1 MAGKA
6 RRTIKEDAMT
16 TCYFDAFS
24 GIAGDMTVGAL
35 IDAGANGDSVID
47 CLKSLNLGASYRYE
61 KTKRRGLA
69 ATKFHVDGGQQKD
82 HRHLPHIAKIIEGA
96 ASISP
101 LAKQNAI
108 AIFVK
113 LGEAEAHAHG
123 IPMDRVHFH
132 EVGAADS
139 ISDIVGACIALE
151 LLGVDE
157 VACSPINVGS
167 GLVETEHG
175 TLPVPAPATAQL
187 LIGKPIYSKGP
198 SMELTTPTGAAIV
211 ATLATHFGALPAMSI
226 RSTGLGAGTA
236 DFQVQANVLR
246 AVIGQRAAASEATF
260 VNVLEANIDDASPQ
274 VLGYA
279 MDRLFAAGALDVA
292 LQPIQMKKNRPGSLL
307 SVIAKPED
315 TEALATIILSET
327 TTIGLRI
334 TTAERR
340 VAARRM
346 IRVDTPWGKVR
357 MKVTAQGATPEYD
370 DCRALAEAS
379 GVPLRDVLAQ
389 AQYSYIKEF

>member
-1 MAGKA
+1 
-6 RRTIKEDAMT
+6 MT

-35 IDAGANGDSVID
+35 IDAGANGDAVIE
-47 CLKSLNLGASYRYE
+47 CLNSLNLGATYRYE
-61 KTKRRGLA
+61 KTKRRGMA

-82 HRHLPHIAKIIEGA
+82 HRHLPHIAKIIEA
-96 ASISP
+96 ASAISP
-101 LAKQNAI
+101 LAQKNAI
-108 AIFVK
+108 AIFMK

-132 EVGAADS
+132 EVGAVDS
-139 ISDIVGACIALE
+139 ISDIVGACIAFE

-157 VACSPINVGS
+157 IACSPINVGS

-187 LIGKPIYSKGP
+187 LINKPIYSKGP
-198 SMELTTPTGAAIV
+198 AMELTTPTGAAIV
-211 ATLATHFGALPAMSI
+211 ATLATHFGSLPAMSI

-236 DFQVQANVLR
+236 DFKVQANVLR
-246 AVIGQRAAASEATF
+246 AVIGERTAATEATS

-274 VLGYA
+274 VLGYT

-315 TEALATIILSET
+315 TETLAAIILRET

-340 VAARRM
+340 VAARRF
-346 IRVDTPWGKVR
+346 IHVDTPWGAVR

-370 DCRALAEAS
+370 DCRTLAEAK
-379 GVPLRDVLAQ
+379 GVPLKDVLAQ
-389 AQYSYIKEF
+389 AQFAYLKEF

>member
-1 MAGKA
+1 
-6 RRTIKEDAMT
+6 MT

-35 IDAGANGDSVID
+35 IDAGANGDAVIE
-47 CLKSLNLGASYRYE
+47 CLNSLNLGATYRYE
-61 KTKRRGLA
+61 KTKRRGMA

-82 HRHLPHIAKIIEGA
+82 HRHLPHIAKIIEA
-96 ASISP
+96 ASAISP
-101 LAKQNAI
+101 LAQKNAI
-108 AIFVK
+108 AIFMK

-139 ISDIVGACIALE
+139 ISDIVGACIAFE

-157 VACSPINVGS
+157 IACSPINVGS

-187 LIGKPIYSKGP
+187 LINKPIYSKGP
-198 SMELTTPTGAAIV
+198 AMELTTPTGAAIV
-211 ATLATHFGALPAMSI
+211 ATLATHFGSLPAMSI

-236 DFQVQANVLR
+236 DFKVQANVLR
-246 AVIGQRAAASEATF
+246 AVIGERTAATEATS

-274 VLGYA
+274 VLGYT

-315 TEALATIILSET
+315 TEALAAIILRET

-340 VAARRM
+340 VAARRF
-346 IRVDTPWGKVR
+346 IHVDTPWGAVR

-370 DCRALAEAS
+370 DCRTLAEAK
-379 GVPLRDVLAQ
+379 GVPLKDVLAQ
-389 AQYSYIKEF
+389 AQFAYLKEF

>member
-1 MAGKA
+1 
-6 RRTIKEDAMT
+6 MT

-35 IDAGANGDSVID
+35 IDAGANGEVVID
-47 CLKSLNLGASYRYE
+47 CLNSLNLGATYRYE
-61 KTKRRGLA
+61 KTKRLGMA
-69 ATKFHVDGGQQKD
+69 ATKFYVDGGQQKE
-82 HRHLPHIAKIIEGA
+82 HRHLPHIAKIIEA
-96 ASISP
+96 ASALSP

-132 EVGAADS
+132 EVGAVDS
-139 ISDIVGACIALE
+139 ISDIVGACVGFE
-151 LLGVDE
+151 LLGVDQI
-157 VACSPINVGS
+157 ACSPINVGS

-187 LIGKPIYSKGP
+187 LINKPIYSKGP
-198 SMELTTPTGAAIV
+198 AMELTTPTGAAIV
-211 ATLATHFGALPAMSI
+211 ATLATHFGSLPAMSI

-236 DFQVQANVLR
+236 DFKVQANVLR
-246 AVIGQRAAASEATF
+246 AVIGERTAASEATS

-315 TEALATIILSET
+315 TDALAAIILSET

-340 VAARRM
+340 VAARRF
-346 IRVDTPWGKVR
+346 INVDTPWGVVR

-370 DCRALAEAS
+370 DCRSLAEAK
-379 GVPLRDVLAQ
+379 GVPLKDVLAQ
-389 AQYSYIKEF
+389 AQFAYLKEF

>member
-1 MAGKA
+1 
-6 RRTIKEDAMT
+6 MT

-35 IDAGANGDSVID
+35 IDAGANGEVVID
-47 CLKSLNLGASYRYE
+47 CLNSLNLGATYRYE
-61 KTKRRGLA
+61 KTKRLGMA
-69 ATKFHVDGGQQKD
+69 ATKFYVDGGQQKE
-82 HRHLPHIAKIIEGA
+82 HRHLPHIAKIIEA
-96 ASISP
+96 ASALSP

-132 EVGAADS
+132 EVGAVDS
-139 ISDIVGACIALE
+139 ISDIVGACVAFE
-151 LLGVDE
+151 LLGVDQI
-157 VACSPINVGS
+157 ACSPINVGS

-175 TLPVPAPATAQL
+175 TLPVPAPATAHL
-187 LIGKPIYSKGP
+187 LINKPIYSKGP
-198 SMELTTPTGAAIV
+198 AMELTTPTGAAIV
-211 ATLATHFGALPAMSI
+211 ATLATHFGSLPAMSI

-236 DFQVQANVLR
+236 DFKVQANVLR
-246 AVIGQRAAASEATF
+246 AVIGERTAASEATS

-315 TEALATIILSET
+315 TDALAAIILSET

-340 VAARRM
+340 VAARRS
-346 IRVDTPWGKVR
+346 INVDTPWGVVR

-370 DCRALAEAS
+370 DCRSLAEAK
-379 GVPLRDVLAQ
+379 GVPLKDVLAQ
-389 AQYSYIKEF
+389 AQFAYLKEF

>member
-1 MAGKA
+1 
-6 RRTIKEDAMT
+6 MT

-35 IDAGANGDSVID
+35 IDAGANGEVVID
-47 CLKSLNLGASYRYE
+47 CLNSLNLGATYRYE
-61 KTKRRGLA
+61 KTKRLGMA
-69 ATKFHVDGGQQKD
+69 ATKFYVDGGQQKE
-82 HRHLPHIAKIIEGA
+82 HRHLPHIAKIIEA
-96 ASISP
+96 ASALSP

-132 EVGAADS
+132 EVGAVDS
-139 ISDIVGACIALE
+139 ISDIVGACVAFE
-151 LLGVDE
+151 LLGVDQI
-157 VACSPINVGS
+157 ACSPINVGS

-187 LIGKPIYSKGP
+187 LINKPIYSKGP
-198 SMELTTPTGAAIV
+198 AMELTTPTGAAIV
-211 ATLATHFGALPAMSI
+211 ATLATHFGSLPAMSI

-236 DFQVQANVLR
+236 DFKVQANVLR
-246 AVIGQRAAASEATF
+246 AVIGERTAASEATS

-315 TEALATIILSET
+315 TDALAAIILSET

-340 VAARRM
+340 VAARRF
-346 IRVDTPWGKVR
+346 INVDTPWGVVR

-370 DCRALAEAS
+370 DCRSLAEAK
-379 GVPLRDVLAQ
+379 GVPLKDVLAQ
-389 AQYSYIKEF
+389 AQFAYLKEF

>member
-1 MAGKA
+1 
-6 RRTIKEDAMT
+6 MT

-35 IDAGANGDSVID
+35 IDAGANGDAVID
-47 CLKSLNLGASYRYE
+47 CLNSLNLGATYRYE
-61 KTKRRGLA
+61 KTKRRGMA
-69 ATKFHVDGGQQKD
+69 ATKFHVDGGQQRD
-82 HRHLPHIAKIIEGA
+82 HRHLPHIAKIIEA
-96 ASISP
+96 ASAISP
-101 LAKQNAI
+101 LAQKNAI
-108 AIFVK
+108 AIFIK

-123 IPMDRVHFH
+123 IPMDRVHGH

-139 ISDIVGACIALE
+139 ISDIVGACVAFE

-157 VACSPINVGS
+157 IGCSPINVGS

-187 LIGKPIYSKGP
+187 LINKPIYSKGP
-198 SMELTTPTGAAIV
+198 AMELTTPTGAAIV
-211 ATLATHFGALPAMSI
+211 ATLATHFGSLPAMSI

-236 DFQVQANVLR
+236 DFKAQANVLR
-246 AVIGQRAAASEATF
+246 AVIGERTAATEATS

-274 VLGYA
+274 VLGYT

-315 TEALATIILSET
+315 TDVLAGIILRET

-340 VAARRM
+340 VAARRF
-346 IRVDTPWGKVR
+346 INVDTPWGVVR

-370 DCRALAEAS
+370 DCRILAEAK
-379 GVPLRDVLAQ
+379 GVPLKDVLAQ
-389 AQYSYIKEF
+389 AQFAYLKEF

>member
-1 MAGKA
+1 
-6 RRTIKEDAMT
+6 MT

-35 IDAGANGDSVID
+35 IDAGANGEVVID
-47 CLKSLNLGASYRYE
+47 CLNSLNLGATYRYK
-61 KTKRRGLA
+61 KTKRLGMA
-69 ATKFHVDGGQQKD
+69 ATKFYVDGGQQKE
-82 HRHLPHIAKIIEGA
+82 HRHLPHIAKIIEA
-96 ASISP
+96 ASALSP

-132 EVGAADS
+132 EVGAVDS
-139 ISDIVGACIALE
+139 ISDIVGACVAFE
-151 LLGVDE
+151 LLGVDQI
-157 VACSPINVGS
+157 ACSPINVGS

-187 LIGKPIYSKGP
+187 LINKPIYSKGP
-198 SMELTTPTGAAIV
+198 AMELTTPTGAAIV
-211 ATLATHFGALPAMSI
+211 ATLATHFGSLPAMSI
-226 RSTGLGAGTA
+226 RSTGLGAGAA
-236 DFQVQANVLR
+236 DFKVQANVLR
-246 AVIGQRAAASEATF
+246 AVIGERTAASEATS

-315 TEALATIILSET
+315 TDALAAIILSET

-340 VAARRM
+340 VAARRF
-346 IRVDTPWGKVR
+346 INVDTPWGVVR

-370 DCRALAEAS
+370 DCRSLAEAK
-379 GVPLRDVLAQ
+379 GVPLKDVLAQ
-389 AQYSYIKEF
+389 AQFAYLKEF

>member
-1 MAGKA
+1 
-6 RRTIKEDAMT
+6 MT

-35 IDAGANGDSVID
+35 IDAGANGEVVID
-47 CLKSLNLGASYRYE
+47 CLNSLNLGAAYRYE
-61 KTKRRGLA
+61 KTKRLGMA
-69 ATKFHVDGGQQKD
+69 ATKFYVDGGQQKE
-82 HRHLPHIAKIIEGA
+82 HRHLPHIAKIIEA
-96 ASISP
+96 ASALSP

-132 EVGAADS
+132 EVGAVDS
-139 ISDIVGACIALE
+139 ISDIVGACVAFE
-151 LLGVDE
+151 LLGVDQI
-157 VACSPINVGS
+157 ACSPINVGS

-187 LIGKPIYSKGP
+187 LINKPIYSKGP
-198 SMELTTPTGAAIV
+198 AMELTTPTGAAIV
-211 ATLATHFGALPAMSI
+211 ATLATHFGSLPAMSI

-236 DFQVQANVLR
+236 DFKVQANVLR
-246 AVIGQRAAASEATF
+246 AVIGERTAASEATS

-315 TEALATIILSET
+315 TDALAAIILSET

-340 VAARRM
+340 VAARRFM
-346 IRVDTPWGKVR
+346 NVDTPWGVVR

-370 DCRALAEAS
+370 DCRSLAEAK
-379 GVPLRDVLAQ
+379 GVPLKDVLAQ
-389 AQYSYIKEF
+389 AQFAYLKEF

>member
-1 MAGKA
+1 
-6 RRTIKEDAMT
+6 MT

-35 IDAGANGDSVID
+35 IDAGANGDAVID
-47 CLKSLNLGASYRYE
+47 CLNSLNLGATYRYE
-61 KTKRRGLA
+61 KTKRRGMA
-69 ATKFHVDGGQQKD
+69 ATKFHVDGGQQRD
-82 HRHLPHIAKIIEGA
+82 HRHLPHIAKIIEA
-96 ASISP
+96 ASAISP
-101 LAKQNAI
+101 LAQKNAI
-108 AIFVK
+108 AIFIK

-139 ISDIVGACIALE
+139 ISDIVGACVAFE

-157 VACSPINVGS
+157 IGCSPINVGS

-187 LIGKPIYSKGP
+187 LINKPIYSKGP
-198 SMELTTPTGAAIV
+198 AMELTTPTGAAIV
-211 ATLATHFGALPAMSI
+211 ATLATHFGSLPAMSI
-226 RSTGLGAGTA
+226 RSTGFGAGTA
-236 DFQVQANVLR
+236 DFKAQANVLR
-246 AVIGQRAAASEATF
+246 AVIGERTAATEATS

-274 VLGYA
+274 VLGYT

-315 TEALATIILSET
+315 TDVLAGIILRET

-340 VAARRM
+340 VAARRF
-346 IRVDTPWGKVR
+346 INVDTPWGVVR

-370 DCRALAEAS
+370 DCRILAEAK
-379 GVPLRDVLAQ
+379 GVPLKDVLAQ
-389 AQYSYIKEF
+389 AQFAYLKEF

>member
-1 MAGKA
+1 
-6 RRTIKEDAMT
+6 MT

-35 IDAGANGDSVID
+35 IDAGANGDAVIE
-47 CLKSLNLGASYRYE
+47 CLNSLNLGATYRYE
-61 KTKRRGLA
+61 KTKRAGMA
-69 ATKFHVDGGQQKD
+69 ATKFYVDGFQQKD
-82 HRHLPHIAKIIEGA
+82 HRHLPHIAKIIEA
-96 ASISP
+96 AGSIPP

-123 IPMDRVHFH
+123 IPLDRVHFH
-132 EVGAADS
+132 EVGAVDS
-139 ISDIVGACIALE
+139 ISDIVGACIGLE
-151 LLGVDE
+151 LLHVDE
-157 VACSPINVGS
+157 IACSPINVGS

-187 LIGKPIYSKGP
+187 LLNKPIYSKGP
-198 SMELTTPTGAAIV
+198 AMELTTPTGAAIV
-211 ATLATHFGALPAMSI
+211 ATLATHFGSLPAMSI
-226 RSTGLGAGTA
+226 RSTGMGAGTA
-236 DFQVQANVLR
+236 DFKVQANVLR
-246 AVIGQRAAASEATF
+246 AVIGERTAATEATS

-274 VLGYA
+274 VLGYT

-315 TEALATIILSET
+315 TDTLATIILRET

-340 VAARRM
+340 VATRRF
-346 IRVDTPWGKVR
+346 INVETPWGVVR

-370 DCRALAEAS
+370 DCRTLAES
-379 GVPLRDVLAQ
+379 KSVPLKDVLAQ
-389 AQYSYIKEF
+389 AQFAYLKEF

>member
-1 MAGKA
+1 
-6 RRTIKEDAMT
+6 
-16 TCYFDAFS
+16 
-24 GIAGDMTVGAL
+24 MTVGAL
-35 IDAGANGDSVID
+35 IDAGANGEVVID
-47 CLKSLNLGASYRYE
+47 CLNSLNLGAAYRYE
-61 KTKRRGLA
+61 KTKRLGMA
-69 ATKFHVDGGQQKD
+69 ATKFYVDGGQQKE
-82 HRHLPHIAKIIEGA
+82 HRHLPHIAKIIEA
-96 ASISP
+96 ASALSP

-132 EVGAADS
+132 EVGAVDS
-139 ISDIVGACIALE
+139 ISDIVGACVAFE
-151 LLGVDE
+151 LLGVDQI
-157 VACSPINVGS
+157 ACSPINVGS

-187 LIGKPIYSKGP
+187 LINKPIYSKGP
-198 SMELTTPTGAAIV
+198 AMELTTPTGAAIV
-211 ATLATHFGALPAMSI
+211 ATLATHFGSLPAMSI

-236 DFQVQANVLR
+236 DFKVQANVLR
-246 AVIGQRAAASEATF
+246 AVIGERTAASEATS

-292 LQPIQMKKNRPGSLL
+292 LQPSQMKKNRPGSLL

-315 TEALATIILSET
+315 TDALAAIILSET

-340 VAARRM
+340 VAARRF
-346 IRVDTPWGKVR
+346 INVDTPWGVVR

-370 DCRALAEAS
+370 DCRSLAEAK
-379 GVPLRDVLAQ
+379 GVPLKDVLAQ
-389 AQYSYIKEF
+389 AQFAYLKEF

>member
-1 MAGKA
+1 
-6 RRTIKEDAMT
+6 MT

-24 GIAGDMTVGAL
+24 GIAGDRTVGAL
-35 IDAGANGDSVID
+35 IDAGANGDAVID
-47 CLKSLNLGASYRYE
+47 CLNSLNLGATYRYE
-61 KTKRRGLA
+61 KTKRRGMA
-69 ATKFHVDGGQQKD
+69 ATKFHVDGGQQRD
-82 HRHLPHIAKIIEGA
+82 HRHLPHIAKIIEA
-96 ASISP
+96 ASAISP
-101 LAKQNAI
+101 LAQKNAI
-108 AIFVK
+108 AIFIK

-139 ISDIVGACIALE
+139 ISDIVGACVAFE

-157 VACSPINVGS
+157 IGCSPINVGS

-187 LIGKPIYSKGP
+187 LINKPIYSKGP
-198 SMELTTPTGAAIV
+198 AMELTTPTGAAIV
-211 ATLATHFGALPAMSI
+211 ATLATHFGSLPAMSI

-236 DFQVQANVLR
+236 DFKAQANVLR
-246 AVIGQRAAASEATF
+246 AVIGERTAATEATS

-274 VLGYA
+274 VLGYT

-315 TEALATIILSET
+315 TDVLAGIILRET

-340 VAARRM
+340 VAARRF
-346 IRVDTPWGKVR
+346 INVDTPWGVVR

-370 DCRALAEAS
+370 DCRILAEAK
-379 GVPLRDVLAQ
+379 GVPLKDVLAQ
-389 AQYSYIKEF
+389 AQFAYLKEF

>member
-1 MAGKA
+1 
-6 RRTIKEDAMT
+6 MT

-35 IDAGANGDSVID
+35 IDAGANGEVVID
-47 CLKSLNLGASYRYE
+47 CLNSLNLGAAYRYE
-61 KTKRRGLA
+61 KTKRLGMA
-69 ATKFHVDGGQQKD
+69 ATKFYVDGGQQKE
-82 HRHLPHIAKIIEGA
+82 HRHLPHIAKIIEA
-96 ASISP
+96 ASALSP

-132 EVGAADS
+132 EVGAVDS
-139 ISDIVGACIALE
+139 ISDIVGACVAFE
-151 LLGVDE
+151 LLGVDQI
-157 VACSPINVGS
+157 ACSPINVGS

-187 LIGKPIYSKGP
+187 LINKPIYSKGP
-198 SMELTTPTGAAIV
+198 AMELTTPTGAAIV
-211 ATLATHFGALPAMSI
+211 ATLATHFGSLPAMSI

-236 DFQVQANVLR
+236 DFKVQANVLR
-246 AVIGQRAAASEATF
+246 AVIGERTAASEATS

-292 LQPIQMKKNRPGSLL
+292 LQPVQMKKNRPGSLL

-315 TEALATIILSET
+315 TDALAAIILSET

-340 VAARRM
+340 VAARRFM
-346 IRVDTPWGKVR
+346 NVDTPWGVVR

-370 DCRALAEAS
+370 DCRSLAEAK
-379 GVPLRDVLAQ
+379 GVPLKDVLAQ
-389 AQYSYIKEF
+389 AQFAYLKEF

>member
-1 MAGKA
+1 
-6 RRTIKEDAMT
+6 MT

-47 CLKSLNLGASYRYE
+47 CLNSLNLGATYRYE

-96 ASISP
+96 ANISP

-108 AIFVK
+108 AIFLK

-157 VACSPINVGS
+157 IACSPINVGS

-187 LIGKPIYSKGP
+187 LIDKPIYSKGP

-211 ATLATHFGALPAMSI
+211 ATLATHFGSLPSMSI

-246 AVIGQRAAASEATF
+246 AVIGQRAAASEAIS

-315 TEALATIILSET
+315 TDTLAAIILSET

-340 VAARRM
+340 VAARRF
-346 IRVDTPWGKVR
+346 ITVDTPWGTVR

-370 DCRALAEAS
+370 DCRALAEAK